1 MSALEDP
8 PVPDLAAPADRPTKS
23 SPFIEIKAGT
33 ENAPVFI
40 THGLCGTA
48 RFGELARQIRTGNPI
63 YGIQGKGVDGIEAP
77 VERVEEMADYYLESL
92 QALYPHGP
100 YIFIGYSFGGLVAL
114 EMAQRLWG
122 TPNQVPLLV
131 LLDAYPHPSSYTRPV
146 RMRLLVTRVKGHL
159 KEMLQ
164 LSFSEAWSYFLKGLK
179 RRLHFPGAYDELP
192 LSPKLRS
199 MGLSEAALREVKKKA
214 YLALEAYRPKYYPG
228 KIHFVSGEEKS
239 FFPEDPRTV
248 WGHLAADLQVE
259 SIPGN
264 HLNIV
269 STEFEALAE
278 VLTRYIQEMN
288 GALQSAQSVSDQN
301 LLWKIQL
308 PDSSQ

>member
-1 MSALEDP
+1 MSTLEDP
-8 PVPDLAAPADRPTKS
+8 TVPDLVAPADRPKKS

-33 ENAPVFI
+33 ENPPVFI

-131 LLDAYPHPSSYTRPV
+131 LLDAYPHPSCYTRPV
-146 RMRLLVTRVKGHL
+146 RMRLLITRVKGHV

-179 RRLHFPGAYDELP
+179 RRLHFPGSHDELP
-192 LSPKLRS
+192 PPKLRS
-199 MGLSEAALREVKKKA
+199 MGLSETALREVKKKA